1 MKKVLLYSILIWL
14 CATACSDYLDLKPSN
29 IVTDEDV
36 YANESGVKTALTRL
50 YIDLPIEDYRFDQ
63 RGGFNNTNYKFEEL
77 ETITGFAR
85 NRKQDDGANLSS
97 RPLRSGS
104 WRCVR

>member
-50 YIDLPIEDYRFDQ
+50 YIDLPIEDYSF
-63 RGGFNNTNYKFEEL
+63 
-77 ETITGFAR
+77 
-85 NRKQDDGANLSS
+85 
-97 RPLRSGS
+97 
-104 WRCVR
+104 

>member
-36 YANESGVKTALTRL
+36 YANESGVKTALTRCTL
-50 YIDLPIEDYRFDQ
+50 ICLLKIIVLINVGLQQY
-63 RGGFNNTNYKFEEL
+63 
-77 ETITGFAR
+77 
-85 NRKQDDGANLSS
+85 
-97 RPLRSGS
+97 
-104 WRCVR
+104 

>member
-36 YANESGVKTALTRL
+36 YANESGVKTAL
-50 YIDLPIEDYRFDQ
+50 
-63 RGGFNNTNYKFEEL
+63 
-77 ETITGFAR
+77 
-85 NRKQDDGANLSS
+85 
-97 RPLRSGS
+97 
-104 WRCVR
+104 VH